1 MARIGE
7 QIEEREIVPREEP
20 FTEPP
25 APEVP
30 DPDREREPA
39 GG

>member
-20 FTEPP
+20 FQPATPEPEPVPEPATP
-25 APEVP
+25 AP
-30 DPDREREPA
+30 A
-39 GG
+39 

>member
-20 FTEPP
+20 FEPATPVPEP
-25 APEVP
+25 APEPVTP
-30 DPDREREPA
+30 TPA
-39 GG
+39 